1 METHLQQLLSFYE
14 EKISN
19 SKLFSKVKFNVL
31 IYLSLMILL
40 FFTLILGRNTF
51 KNYAVITIITIATF
65 ISVARLT
72 YRIEEKLGNLKDLT
86 FKNKIGI
93 CMSFVVD
100 TKFLMT
106 LNDSKSIREEKIIK
120 LRQYFHE
127 KGFYTEKH
135 LKVFMDILEKEYQN
149 RFNISRLSLL
159 ISILIPLCT
168 YYIQTIFNFKD
179 AKFDLTNNGHI
190 FMLNFIFIEIAVIM
204 CLVYIFTSYMLASLK
219 STFLLI
225 YPVRK
230 YEVLDLT
237 SLVRELYL
245 ECYIEENQNKEVSLI
260 RGFVERE

>member
-14 EKISN
+14 EQISN
-19 SKLFSKVKFNVL
+19 SKLFSKVKLNVL
-31 IYLSLMILL
+31 ICLSLIIIL
-40 FFTLILGRNTF
+40 FFTIILGGNTF
-51 KNYAVITIITIATF
+51 KHYIVITIITITTAF
-65 ISVARLT
+65 SIARLT
-72 YRIEEKLGNLKDLT
+72 YRIEERLGNLKGLK
-86 FKNKIGI
+86 FKKKIGI
-93 CMSFVVD
+93 CLDFVVD
-100 TKFLMT
+100 TKFLIT

-127 KGFYTEKH
+127 KGFYTEAH

-179 AKFDLTNNGHI
+179 AKIDLTNTGHI

-204 CLVYIFTSYMLASLK
+204 ALAYIFASYMLAALK
-219 STFLLI
+219 SMFLLV

-230 YEVLDLT
+230 YDVLDLT

-245 ECYIEENQNKEVSLI
+245 ECYIEENQNKEISAI
-260 RGFVERE
+260 RGFVETD

>member
-1 METHLQQLLSFYE
+1 METHLQQLLSYYE
-14 EKISN
+14 EQISN

-31 IYLSLMILL
+31 ICLSLIILL
-40 FFTLILGRNTF
+40 FFTSILGGNTF
-51 KNYAVITIITIATF
+51 KNYLVIMIITITTVF
-65 ISVARLT
+65 SVARLT
-72 YRIEEKLGNLKDLT
+72 YRVEEKLGNLKGLK

-93 CMSFVVD
+93 CMSFAVD
-100 TKFLMT
+100 TKFLVT
-106 LNDSKSIREEKIIK
+106 LNESKSIREEKIIK
-120 LRQYFHE
+120 LRQYFQE
-127 KGFYTEKH
+127 KGFYTETH

-168 YYIQTIFNFKD
+168 YYIQTILNFKD
-179 AKFDLTNNGHI
+179 VKININNAGHI

-204 CLVYIFTSYMLASLK
+204 SLVYIFTSYMLAALK
-219 STFLLI
+219 SIFLLV

-245 ECYIEENQNKEVSLI
+245 ECYIEENQNKEISTI
-260 RGFVERE
+260 RGFVETD